1 MTGESSGIIIRVS
14 GVQVPPPLPTKVII
28 GIISTLVPQGDYMMT
43 CNCIT
48 YVDDSRWGNAIT
60 VTEYCRVCSLDS
72 YQTTLSRD
80 EAIDQVLKDAAW
92 NTHRD
97 TYNVIAS

>member
-28 GIISTLVPQGDYMMT
+28 GNIRTLVQQGDYMMT

-48 YVDDSRWGNAIT
+48 YVDDSRWGNAVT

-80 EAIDQVLKDAAW
+80 EAIDQAIRDAAW
-92 NTHRD
+92 DTH
-97 TYNVIAS
+97 NVIAS